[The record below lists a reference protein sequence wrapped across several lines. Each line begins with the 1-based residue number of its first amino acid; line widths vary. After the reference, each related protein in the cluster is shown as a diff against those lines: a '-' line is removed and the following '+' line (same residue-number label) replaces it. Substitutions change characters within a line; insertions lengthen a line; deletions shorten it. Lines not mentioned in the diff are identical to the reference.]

1 MDKELITSK
10 LLFRLLAAVPVL
22 LSGCAEFEDYSSS
35 KNDSEYVEMVF
46 TQDNKGTKAEIGEDG
61 SGSFTEGDKVGL
73 YIYGEQTRQVIL
85 TMEDG
90 QWTPKLQKSELG
102 SGTVRLSAYYPARED
117 VSPET
122 NLHTHRVDTDQTG
135 NGYEDS
141 DLLWSHLDIEQED
154 ITGDVIEMPFMHGMH
169 RL

>member
-1 MDKELITSK
+1 
-10 LLFRLLAAVPVL
+10 
-22 LSGCAEFEDYSSS
+22 
-35 KNDSEYVEMVF
+35 MVF
-46 TQDNKGTKAEIGEDG
+46 TQDNDGTKADIEEDG

-90 QWTPKLQKSELG
+90 QWTPKLLKSELG

-122 NLHTHRVDTDQTG
+122 NLHTHRV
-135 NGYEDS
+135 
-141 DLLWSHLDIEQED
+141 LA
-154 ITGDVIEMPFMHGMH
+154 
-169 RL
+169 

>member
-1 MDKELITSK
+1 MITSK

-102 SGTVRLSAYYPARED
+102 SGTVRLSAYIR
-117 VSPET
+117 PERMSR
-122 NLHTHRVDTDQTG
+122 LRQTCTRIV
-135 NGYEDS
+135 
-141 DLLWSHLDIEQED
+141 WTPTRPV
-154 ITGDVIEMPFMHGMH
+154 TGMRTLTCCGAT
-169 RL
+169 LT

>member
-1 MDKELITSK
+1 MCCFFTTFAVKFNYHKMDKELITSK

-73 YIYGEQTRQVIL
+73 YIYISMESRQ
-85 TMEDG
+85 DR
-90 QWTPKLQKSELG
+90 S
-102 SGTVRLSAYYPARED
+102 Y
-117 VSPET
+117 
-122 NLHTHRVDTDQTG
+122 
-135 NGYEDS
+135 
-141 DLLWSHLDIEQED
+141 
-154 ITGDVIEMPFMHGMH
+154 
-169 RL
+169 

>member
-1 MDKELITSK
+1 
-10 LLFRLLAAVPVL
+10 
-22 LSGCAEFEDYSSS
+22 
-35 KNDSEYVEMVF
+35 MVF
-46 TQDNKGTKAEIGEDG
+46 TQDNDGTKADIEEDG

-90 QWTPKLQKSELG
+90 QWTPKLLKSELG

-122 NLHTHRVDTDQTG
+122 NLHTHRVDTRAGRYYRGCDRDALYARYAPSVNQ
-135 NGYEDS
+135 Y
-141 DLLWSHLDIEQED
+141 LK
-154 ITGDVIEMPFMHGMH
+154 
-169 RL
+169 

>member
-22 LSGCAEFEDYSSS
+22 LSGCAEFEDYSFS
-35 KNDSEYVEMVF
+35 
-46 TQDNKGTKAEIGEDG
+46 T
-61 SGSFTEGDKVGL
+61 FTEGDKVGL

-154 ITGDVIEMPFMHGMH
+154 ITAPSVNQY
-169 RL
+169 LK

>member
-1 MDKELITSK
+1 M
-10 LLFRLLAAVPVL
+10 AAVPVL

-90 QWTPKLQKSELG
+90 QWTL
-102 SGTVRLSAYYPARED
+102 R
-117 VSPET
+117 
-122 NLHTHRVDTDQTG
+122 
-135 NGYEDS
+135 
-141 DLLWSHLDIEQED
+141 
-154 ITGDVIEMPFMHGMH
+154 
-169 RL
+169 